1 MGRVVTEAESVRN
14 FGSPR
19 LRGVNPQPTPDMHEI
34 DSLRICPKC
43 DCRLCFESGAEP
55 ITHESWLVVIQCPN
69 CWYSW
74 RRTVGDVELELF
86 ENALD
91 DDTHVIESA
100 LDELAAENII
110 AAAIQLAADVENFA
124 AALEADAILPMDF

>member
-1 MGRVVTEAESVRN
+1 MNE
-14 FGSPR
+14 
-19 LRGVNPQPTPDMHEI
+19 L

-55 ITHESWLVVIQCPN
+55 ITTESWLVVIQCPN

-74 RRTVGDVELELF
+74 RRTVSDIALELF

-91 DDTHVIESA
+91 DDTHVIEEA
-100 LDELAAENII
+100 LDELASENII
-110 AAAIQLAADVENFA
+110 AAAIQLATDVENFA
-124 AALEADAILPMDF
+124 TALHADAILPMDF